1 MALLTFYDVNY
12 GDYYSL
18 FKSLGQKRK
27 AHFLSKI
34 SFQKTITVTQKKVPL
49 TSEYFHTTP
58 KPILL
63 SSWLTS
69 FTGIRILNYCL
80 FICEMK

>member
-1 MALLTFYDVNY
+1 MPVLTFSDVNY

-27 AHFLSKI
+27 GHFQSKI
-34 SFQKTITVTQKKVPL
+34 SFQKTVTVTQKKVPL
-49 TSEYFHTTP
+49 TSEYCHTTQ

-63 SSWLTS
+63 SSGLTS
-69 FTGIRILNYCL
+69 FTRIGILNCCL
-80 FICEMK
+80 FICKTK